1 MSDLNLLNRITWRS
15 RTSTLSLFQSTLID
29 LEKHPATKIRF
40 SKGFAFA
47 NLDAANEFD
56 EQRRRFFHENERL
69 DDYMEMCEGLDLVG
83 VNFQEHMVAFAE
95 PHRLPW

>member
-1 MSDLNLLNRITWRS
+1 ML
-15 RTSTLSLFQSTLID
+15 D

-47 NLDAANEFD
+47 NLEAANEFD

>member
-1 MSDLNLLNRITWRS
+1 MRAYIFIQFYFVFQLL
-15 RTSTLSLFQSTLID
+15 D

-47 NLDAANEFD
+47 NLEAANEFD

-95 PHRLPW
+95 PNRLPWYVFYGYFFRI